1 MNEGASSVPDSWPPR
16 SKVLNLILPI
26 SSSSESRELSG
37 ERETRTGMK
46 SGLVNSQS
54 SLLQH
59 IEKRGLAGIIQTQE
73 KELSALLIQT

>member
-1 MNEGASSVPDSWPPR
+1 
-16 SKVLNLILPI
+16 
-26 SSSSESRELSG
+26 
-37 ERETRTGMK
+37 MK

-59 IEKRGLAGIIQTQE
+59 IEKRGLSGIIQTKE